1 MNIIAHTPGGKPPGN
16 HVAGR
21 KKSHRWRR
29 VCAAV
34 LVALLTTSLAGMQAA
49 NGTTGGTTSAADPQV
64 AIMEQEAAL
73 GKQAYKNLFNGD
85 KPACTTMANKWIKDD
100 AGDAM
105 LLSTREAAAGNTDI
119 SAFDAGGAVMTDLK
133 DKTVPTPRHCVVSG
147 YVAPQVSFELRL
159 PDPKAWNGRF
169 MLVACAGFCGT
180 VNSSACDPGLSR
192 GYAVVTTNGG
202 HTGSPGFEAAW
213 AHGDNAARHDFAYRA
228 NHVASLLS
236 KEIVAAHYG
245 KPAAYSYVVGCSKGG
260 NSAVRYASRYPAEF
274 DGILASAPVL
284 DYQGRVSTSFSWQ
297 AQALEK
303 DGKTLFS
310 PADLQVLHT
319 SVLNQCDGM
328 DGRTDGI
335 LNDPAGCKPDFAT
348 MACDRSKPSGQ
359 NCFSKAQIDAL
370 RKLYAPPADS
380 KGRVVYPAGQTPGS
394 ELNATPWLA
403 AMPEVPGTPLVEH
416 GADQWLRYMAYSR
429 QSDGSNKSAQNFD
442 FDKDPADME
451 AMAKVYNATTTDLGR
466 FDKHG
471 GKLLITHGTAD
482 EGISLAATVDYYKRL
497 IKASGGL
504 ATTQAFARLFQVPGM
519 AHCSG
524 GAGYDRFDALSALE
538 TWVER
543 GTAPT
548 KIIAKR
554 SAPSAAGDEAI
565 PLFPY
570 PLVPRFRG
578 TGDPANP
585 DSYRA
590 VTSASWR

>member
-1 MNIIAHTPGGKPPGN
+1 MERSIH
-16 HVAGR
+16 AGR
-21 KKSHRWRR
+21 VRR
-29 VCAAV
+29 I
-34 LVALLTTSLAGMQAA
+34 LRDSELIGMQP
-49 NGTTGGTTSAADPQV
+49 GSVPGVRS
-64 AIMEQEAAL
+64 
-73 GKQAYKNLFNGD
+73 GD
-85 KPACTTMANKWIKDD
+85 HERRT
-100 AGDAM
+100 
-105 LLSTREAAAGNTDI
+105 
-119 SAFDAGGAVMTDLK
+119 
-133 DKTVPTPRHCVVSG
+133 H
-147 YVAPQVSFELRL
+147 
-159 PDPKAWNGRF
+159 
-169 MLVACAGFCGT
+169 
-180 VNSSACDPGLSR
+180 
-192 GYAVVTTNGG
+192 
-202 HTGSPGFEAAW
+202 GSPGFEAAW

-236 KEIVAAHYG
+236 KEIVAAYYG

-335 LNDPAGCKPDFAT
+335 LNDPAACKPDFAT

-504 ATTQAFARLFQVPGM
+504 ATTQAFARLFQVPEWRTAPAEPATTDSTPCPHSKPGSN
-519 AHCSG
+519 AERPRRRSSPNG
-524 GAGYDRFDALSALE
+524 PLRPPRVTKRFLSFPTRLSPDSA
-538 TWVER
+538 ER
-543 GTAPT
+543 GTLRIPT
-548 KIIAKR
+548 VIAR
-554 SAPSAAGDEAI
+554 
-565 PLFPY
+565 
-570 PLVPRFRG
+570 
-578 TGDPANP
+578 
-585 DSYRA
+585 
-590 VTSASWR
+590 

>member
-1 MNIIAHTPGGKPPGN
+1 MNIIAHTSGGKPTGN

-29 VCAAV
+29 ICAAV
-34 LVALLTTSLAGMQAA
+34 LVALLTTSLAGMPAA
-49 NGTTGGTTSAADPQV
+49 HATSAEDPQV

-73 GKQAYKNLFNGD
+73 GKHAYKNLFNGA
-85 KPACTTMANKWIKDD
+85 KPDCAAMANKWIKDD

-105 LLSTREAAAGNTDI
+105 LLSTQVAPARNAEI
-119 SAFDAGGAVMTDLK
+119 SAVDAGGAVTTDLK

-159 PDPKAWNGRF
+159 PDAKAWNGRF

-180 VNSSACDPGLSR
+180 VNSSACNPGLSR

-202 HTGSPGFEAAW
+202 HTGSPGFQATW
-213 AHGDNAARHDFAYRA
+213 AHRDNAARHDFAYRA
-228 NHVASLLS
+228 NHVATLLS
-236 KEIVAAHYG
+236 KKIVAAYYG

-303 DGKTLFS
+303 NGKTVLS
-310 PADLQVLHT
+310 PADLKVLHE
-319 SVLNQCDGM
+319 SILDQCDGA
-328 DGRTDGI
+328 DARKDGI
-335 LNDPAGCKPDFAT
+335 LNDPAACKPDFAA
-348 MACDRSKPSGQ
+348 MACDRSELSGP
-359 NCFSKAQIDAL
+359 NCFSKAQIEAL

-380 KGRVVYPAGQTPGS
+380 KGRMVYPAGQTPGS
-394 ELNATPWLA
+394 ELNAIPWLTA
-403 AMPEVPGTPLVEH
+403 RPEVPGTPLVEH
-416 GADQWLRYMAYSR
+416 GADQWLRYMAYAR
-429 QSDGSNKSAQNFD
+429 QSDGSKKSAQNFN

-451 AMAKVYNATTTDLGR
+451 AMAKVYNATTTDLGK
-466 FDKHG
+466 FEKHG

-504 ATTQAFARLFQVPGM
+504 AATQAFARLFQVPGM

-524 GAGYDRFDALSALE
+524 GVGYDRFDALSALE
-538 TWVER
+538 TWVEQ
-543 GTAPT
+543 GTAPE

-554 SAPSAAGDEAI
+554 SSPPAAGEEAI
-565 PLFPY
+565 PLYPY
-570 PLVPRFRG
+570 PLVPKFSG
-578 TGDPANP
+578 TGDPADP

-590 VTSASWR
+590 VTSTSWR

>member
-1 MNIIAHTPGGKPPGN
+1 MNIVAHAPGGKPTGSQ
-16 HVAGR
+16 VAGR
-21 KKSHRWRR
+21 KKYHRWRH

-34 LVALLTTSLAGMQAA
+34 LAALLMPPLAGTHAA
-49 NGTTGGTTSAADPQV
+49 DGATGGATSAADPQ
-64 AIMEQEAAL
+64 AEIMEQEAAS
-73 GKQAYKNLFNGD
+73 GRHAYKNLFDGK
-85 KPACTTMANKWIKDD
+85 KPGCAAMAGEWIKDD

-105 LLSTREAAAGNTDI
+105 LLSAREAAAGNTTI

-180 VNSSACDPGLSR
+180 VTSSACDPGLSR

-202 HTGSPGFEAAW
+202 HDGSPGFQAAW
-213 AHGDNAARHDFAYRA
+213 AHRDNAARHDFAYRA

-236 KEIVAAHYG
+236 KEIVAAYYG

-297 AQALEK
+297 AQAL
-303 DGKTLFS
+303 GKNGRTLFS
-310 PADLQVLHT
+310 PADLKALHT
-319 SVLNQCDGM
+319 SVLGQCDGA

-335 LNDPAGCKPDFAT
+335 LNDPAACKPDLAA
-348 MACDRSKPSGQ
+348 MGCDRSGLSDR

-380 KGRVVYPAGQTPGS
+380 KGQVIYPAGQTPGS

-403 AMPEVPGTPLVEH
+403 AMPEVPGTPLVQH

-429 QSDGSNKSAQNFD
+429 QSDGDDKSAQNFD

-451 AMAKVYNATTTDLGR
+451 AMAKVYNATATDLGS
-466 FDKHG
+466 FEKHG
-471 GKLLITHGTAD
+471 GKLLMTHGTAD

-497 IKASGGL
+497 IKAGGGL
-504 ATTQAFARLFQVPGM
+504 AATQAFARLFQVPGM

-543 GTAPT
+543 GTPPE
-548 KIIAKR
+548 KIIARR
-554 SAPSAAGDEAI
+554 SSPSAAGDEAI
-565 PLFPY
+565 PLYPY
-570 PLVPRFRG
+570 PLVPRFSG
-578 TGDPANP
+578 TGDPADP